1 MNTQKTTEDIQKEIL
16 AVTTKI
22 QQEFPEVYNV
32 LPETPLSPG
41 PDDDVDTHEYEEYL
55 EALKKHLEKLRNNE
69 QIQKREQ
76 QGN

>member
-1 MNTQKTTEDIQKEIL
+1 MNTKKSVEEIQKEIL

-41 PDDDVDTHEYEEYL
+41 SQGDVASHEYEEYL

-76 QGN
+76 H

>member
-1 MNTQKTTEDIQKEIL
+1 MNKERTIDEIQKEIL
-16 AVTTKI
+16 AVTTRI

-41 PDDDVDTHEYEEYL
+41 PQEDVELHEYEEYL

-69 QIQKREQ
+69 LIQSREQ
-76 QGN
+76 QKQ